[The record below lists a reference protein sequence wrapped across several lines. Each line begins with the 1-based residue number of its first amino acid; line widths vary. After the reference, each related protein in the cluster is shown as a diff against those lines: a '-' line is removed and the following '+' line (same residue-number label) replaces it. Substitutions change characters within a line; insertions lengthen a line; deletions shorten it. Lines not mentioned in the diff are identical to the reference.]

1 MGKQQPIG
9 IFDSG
14 VGGTS
19 IWREIHSL
27 LPMEQTLYLADSANA
42 PYGEKSKQEII
53 DLSVKNTRKLLEMD
67 SKIIVVACNT
77 AEILP
82 QGVKIIDSGL
92 AVANQTKNVLENL
105 DLLADDQQCPPEF
118 FTNADPE
125 VLKALVCAAG
135 EECRVSYLEF

>member
-67 SKIIVVACNT
+67 SKIIVVACK
-77 AEILP
+77 P
-82 QGVKIIDSGL
+82 GS
-92 AVANQTKNVLENL
+92 
-105 DLLADDQQCPPEF
+105 
-118 FTNADPE
+118 
-125 VLKALVCAAG
+125 LVSSQPG
-135 EECRVSYLEF
+135 ERFQVSSSPKPLTFIHNMPK